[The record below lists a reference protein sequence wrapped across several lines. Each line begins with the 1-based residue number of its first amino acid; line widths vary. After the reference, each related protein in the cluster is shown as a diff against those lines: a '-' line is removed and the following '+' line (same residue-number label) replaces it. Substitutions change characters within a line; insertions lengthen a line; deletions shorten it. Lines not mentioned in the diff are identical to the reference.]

1 MSTVL
6 TLAAGEWRFW
16 LRSRLVLAS
25 LIIMACVLAVTSLAT
40 ITRVD
45 AAQAERLAH
54 QVAAEERFL
63 AQPDRHPHRMVHYG
77 HYAYRAPGPL
87 AIIDPGVDRVTGQSI
102 FLEGH
107 RQNSAMFAETRSGAV
122 LGRFVDLTPALAY
135 QVLAPLLL
143 IILGH
148 SLIIRERE
156 AATLAPLLAQGVRP
170 VAILGG
176 KALALAS
183 VILAMMVP
191 LMALAIR
198 ATLNGESA
206 ISAFTLVG
214 AYALYLLI
222 WGGLVLLVS
231 ALVRQRGLAL
241 GILSAF
247 WVISAVISPRLAAS
261 YASVTYPAAG
271 KIETDLMMARDL
283 REVGDGHDAGAPTHD
298 HLREQLLAEYGV
310 QRLEDLPV
318 NFRGMV
324 ALASEEKLT
333 KLLNQYAN
341 EQMLRE
347 QQQASLVHRFGWV
360 SPFIAIGS
368 ASRALAGSDLAGH
381 HRFLQEAE
389 ALRFSFVQGLNTAH
403 AHDLSYADDANRN
416 RDDDAMQRARVGAEN
431 WKILSDF
438 RFSPSPAQDR
448 LRAAMPFFTMMA
460 AWAAGLFVALG
471 LVAGR
476 LRA

>member
-1 MSTVL
+1 MSVLL

-16 LRSRLVLAS
+16 LRSRLVLAGF
-25 LIIMACVLAVTSLAT
+25 IIMACVLAVTSLVT
-40 ITRVD
+40 VTRID
-45 AAQAERLAH
+45 AVQKQRLEH

-122 LGRFVDLTPALAY
+122 LGRFVELTPAVAY

-156 AATLAPLLAQGVRP
+156 AGTLAPLLAQGVRP
-170 VAILGG
+170 VAMLGG

-183 VILAMMVP
+183 VILAMTVP
-191 LMALAIR
+191 LMLLAVR

-206 ISAFTLVG
+206 ASAFNLVG
-214 AYALYLLI
+214 AYTLYLLI
-222 WGGLVLLVS
+222 WGGLILLVS
-231 ALVRQRGLAL
+231 TLARHRGIAL
-241 GILSAF
+241 GILAAF
-247 WVISAVISPRLAAS
+247 WVISTIIFPRLAAS

-271 KIETDLMMARDL
+271 KIETDLMMARDI
-283 REVGDGHDAGAPTHD
+283 REVGDGHDASAPTHD
-298 HLREQLLAEYGV
+298 HLREQLLSDYGV
-310 QRLEDLPV
+310 ARVEDLPV

-333 KLLNQYAN
+333 RLLNQYADD
-341 EQMLRE
+341 QMLRE
-347 QQQASLVHRFGWV
+347 QQQAALVHRFGWV
-360 SPFIAIGS
+360 SPFIALGN

-381 HRFLQEAE
+381 HRFLREAE

-416 RDDDAMQRARVGAEN
+416 RDDAAMQQARVSAEN
-431 WKILSDF
+431 WKVLSDF
-438 RFSPSPAQDR
+438 RFTPSPPEDR
-448 LRAAMPFFTMMA
+448 LKAATPFLMMLTV
-460 AWAAGLFVALG
+460 WAAGMLAVLG
-471 LVAGR
+471 LAAGR
-476 LRA
+476 LRP